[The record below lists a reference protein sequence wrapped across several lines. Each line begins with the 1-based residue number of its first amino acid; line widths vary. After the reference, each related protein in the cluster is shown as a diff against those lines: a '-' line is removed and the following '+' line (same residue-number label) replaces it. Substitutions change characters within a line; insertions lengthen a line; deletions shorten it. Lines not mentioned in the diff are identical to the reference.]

1 MSNGIDDLLSGP
13 SANKGKQTEKK
24 KSENIQITFSHAKTT
39 KKLLD
44 DLVWLKTY
52 KIDEEPLSQG
62 DVICEALQL
71 LADKIGYEK
80 LRKKYADKLEKHKPK
95 VGRKSR

>member
-39 KKLLD
+39 KKLL
-44 DLVWLKTY
+44 VR
-52 KIDEEPLSQG
+52 
-62 DVICEALQL
+62 V
-71 LADKIGYEK
+71 
-80 LRKKYADKLEKHKPK
+80 
-95 VGRKSR
+95 